1 MLASDR
7 LFCFGGEGRRLWA
20 FIGVGWKRDR
30 PWIEKESSR
39 GTLERKGG
47 SRRFDNRHNI
57 RTTRVQNVVEGFTK
71 AL

>member
-1 MLASDR
+1 
-7 LFCFGGEGRRLWA
+7 LWA